1 MVRAPSR
8 VTVTLVRSAL
18 GVADTTVKPATVKL
32 KGSTAVCGSMNSEK
46 RTTMLDKLSAA
57 TAETHEGGSWSSATV
72 SVAAR
77 VTVCEPMM
85 ATVQSKVL
93 PLSLRD
99 AMKE

>member
-57 TAETHEGGSWSSATV
+57 TAETHEGGVTSSVTI
-72 SVAAR
+72 SVATR

-85 ATVQSKVL
+85 ATVQSKVAA
-93 PLSLRD
+93 LSSTVTS
-99 AMKE
+99 KE